1 MGGKIHI
8 IGAGLAGA
16 EAAWQLAA
24 RGIKVSI
31 REMRPLV
38 MTPAHKTSKAA
49 ELVCSNSLRSDDADT
64 SAVGLLHQEMRR
76 AGSLVLAA
84 ADATR
89 VPAGGA
95 LAVDREEFSQFIDQ
109 KLRGHPLIDFVS
121 EEVTELPPPEQPA
134 IIAAGPL
141 ASEKLINAVLA
152 ATSSCG
158 LNFFDA
164 IAPVVYK
171 DSIDFTK
178 AWYQSRYDKGDK
190 FDYIN
195 CPLTE
200 DEYYAFV
207 EALLNADKMV
217 FREFEKGSYFD
228 GCLPVEVMAERGRD
242 TLLFGP
248 MKPVGLTNPH
258 TPGQKPYAV
267 VQLRQDNKEDTLRN
281 MVGFQTKMKY
291 GEQQRV
297 FRLIPGLEK
306 ASFARFGGIHRNTFI
321 NSPLLLDDF
330 LRLKTQPHL
339 SFAGQITGCEGY
351 VESAA
356 VGWLAGYFKACEFV
370 GRTPVL
376 PPRTT
381 AFGAV
386 WSHLRDTTNPQNYQP
401 MNVNF
406 GLFPSIPGTITVNG
420 KFRKLKGAERKQAYC
435 RRAQNDIAPWLEQT
449 KA

>member
-152 ATSSCG
+152 AT
-158 LNFFDA
+158 
-164 IAPVVYK
+164 
-171 DSIDFTK
+171 
-178 AWYQSRYDKGDK
+178 
-190 FDYIN
+190 
-195 CPLTE
+195 
-200 DEYYAFV
+200 
-207 EALLNADKMV
+207 
-217 FREFEKGSYFD
+217 GS
-228 GCLPVEVMAERGRD
+228 
-242 TLLFGP
+242 
-248 MKPVGLTNPH
+248 
-258 TPGQKPYAV
+258 
-267 VQLRQDNKEDTLRN
+267 
-281 MVGFQTKMKY
+281 
-291 GEQQRV
+291 
-297 FRLIPGLEK
+297 
-306 ASFARFGGIHRNTFI
+306 
-321 NSPLLLDDF
+321 
-330 LRLKTQPHL
+330 
-339 SFAGQITGCEGY
+339 
-351 VESAA
+351 
-356 VGWLAGYFKACEFV
+356 
-370 GRTPVL
+370 
-376 PPRTT
+376 
-381 AFGAV
+381 
-386 WSHLRDTTNPQNYQP
+386 
-401 MNVNF
+401 
-406 GLFPSIPGTITVNG
+406 
-420 KFRKLKGAERKQAYC
+420 
-435 RRAQNDIAPWLEQT
+435 
-449 KA
+449 